1 MDEGGG
7 KDQKP
12 RGGVGPPDLTVLGGG
27 KPSDPLSSQV
37 TVPAHDTYKSRIN
50 CSGVAHFVGVLK
62 SLEVSSESA
71 EHNCGKREP
80 RQTASQVRLA
90 SRSTSLTVWCW
101 NENPRLLEC

>member
-62 SLEVSSESA
+62 SLEAYFQLIGSF
-71 EHNCGKREP
+71 HY
-80 RQTASQVRLA
+80 
-90 SRSTSLTVWCW
+90 W
-101 NENPRLLEC
+101 